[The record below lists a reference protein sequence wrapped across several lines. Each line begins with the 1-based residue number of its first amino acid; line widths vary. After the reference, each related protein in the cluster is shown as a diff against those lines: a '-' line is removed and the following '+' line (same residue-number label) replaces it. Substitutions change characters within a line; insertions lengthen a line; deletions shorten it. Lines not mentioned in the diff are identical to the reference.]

1 MMLKF
6 LFALS
11 FESLIVSSSMFAQ
24 TFEGICSTGTWVQQD
39 VSITE
44 VWDPNSNTYVTVG
57 ETKYF
62 YFTVTGDTTVNT
74 LTYHKLQRTEVN
86 YDLTTGLISPIGI
99 PNLALIFRNGTNKET
114 YKIYP
119 NQSTETLWADF
130 NYIAGETQ
138 TFSNIFNTTD
148 LYLNEIVDTTWCDT
162 VLNQHNYTWSSA
174 GGLTM
179 LEMVEGI
186 GSPQNFIH
194 IYGTDSEYDKV
205 LFFCPSLTPIV
216 DVQLEILSTVNVP
229 VISKNNLIVTP
240 NPHSN
245 SFRID
250 HLTYDV
256 NALARLFDLQGR
268 LIMNSIDPY
277 NEIITTDLLPGRYI
291 LKIYSNNQVSTISV
305 LKR

>member
-6 LFALS
+6 LFGLS
-11 FESLIVSSSMFAQ
+11 LVSLISSSSMFAQ

-39 VSITE
+39 VSITQ
-44 VWDPNSNTYVTVG
+44 VWDPNSNTYFPVG

-62 YFTVTGDTTVNT
+62 YFTVTSDTIVNT
-74 LTYHKLQRTEVN
+74 LTYHKLQSTMVN
-86 YDLTTGLISPIGI
+86 YDLTTGLISPIGL
-99 PNLALIFRNGTNKET
+99 PHLALIFRNGINKET
-114 YKIYP
+114 YKMYP

-130 NYIAGETQ
+130 NYIVGESQ

-148 LYLNEIVDTTWCDT
+148 LYLNEIIDTTWCDT
-162 VLNQHNYTWSSA
+162 VLNHHNYTWSSA

-179 LEMVEGI
+179 LEMVEGL

-194 IYGTDSEYDKV
+194 IYGTDAEYDKV
-205 LFFCPSLTPIV
+205 LFFCPTITPIENV
-216 DVQLEILSTVNVP
+216 HLEILSAVHVP
-229 VISKNNLIVTP
+229 VVTQNNLIVAP

-256 NALARLFDLQGR
+256 NAWARLFDLQGR
-268 LIMNSIDPY
+268 QVMDGIDPY

-291 LKIYSNNQVSTISV
+291 LKIYSNNQVSNISV